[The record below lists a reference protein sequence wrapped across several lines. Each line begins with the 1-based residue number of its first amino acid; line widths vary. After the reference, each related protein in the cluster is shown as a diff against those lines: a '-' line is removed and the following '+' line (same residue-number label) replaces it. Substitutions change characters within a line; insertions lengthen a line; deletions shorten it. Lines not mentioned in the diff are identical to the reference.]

1 VELTPDDRVRAV
13 AGLIAALFEHVL
25 YDEDPIFIG
34 DEATIL
40 DVSMA
45 SLEELQK
52 RCSAYYNTVV
62 SVDDLRRPLWQI
74 LPQLERQ
81 RQAASG

>member
-1 VELTPDDRVRAV
+1 MEFSSDEKMRAIRPLTD
-13 AGLIAALFEHVL
+13 ALFKFVL

-45 SLEELQK
+45 TQDELQK
-52 RCSAYYNTVV
+52 RCSAY
-62 SVDDLRRPLWQI
+62 
-74 LPQLERQ
+74 
-81 RQAASG
+81 